1 MIGSGRCIYIDTDDN
16 TINVN
21 YSIKSDSYHQDEE
34 EIFYKVVP
42 LN

>member
-21 YSIKSDSYHQDEE
+21 YSIKSDSYHQEEE
-34 EIFYKVVP
+34 EIFY
-42 LN
+42 